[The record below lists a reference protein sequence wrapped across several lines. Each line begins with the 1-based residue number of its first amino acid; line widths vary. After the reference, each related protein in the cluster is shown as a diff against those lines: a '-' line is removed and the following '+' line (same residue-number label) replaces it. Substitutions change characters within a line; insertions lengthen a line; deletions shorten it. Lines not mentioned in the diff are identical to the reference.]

1 MVTVDVIQAR
11 TISKKATKYL
21 SSRNP
26 VVIPGPVLTQGFA
39 DSINNLI
46 AAQMAPIL
54 KHTLTSY
61 DLSVSKK
68 SMGGTPTVQVKP
80 RKIKKDRKGVAGFF
94 AHVGGFALLS
104 ADDYNAYRMAS
115 DLGIVVYSVDYSL
128 SPSAKFPVALHQTV
142 KAYDAMAKKYGEVLA
157 VGSSVGAN

>member
-68 SMGGTPTVQVKP
+68 SMGGTPTLQVKP
-80 RKIKKDRKGVAGFF
+80 RKIKKDRKGVAG
-94 AHVGGFALLS
+94 S
-104 ADDYNAYRMAS
+104 
-115 DLGIVVYSVDYSL
+115 SL
-128 SPSAKFPVALHQTV
+128 TPGVSRC
-142 KAYDAMAKKYGEVLA
+142 
-157 VGSSVGAN
+157 